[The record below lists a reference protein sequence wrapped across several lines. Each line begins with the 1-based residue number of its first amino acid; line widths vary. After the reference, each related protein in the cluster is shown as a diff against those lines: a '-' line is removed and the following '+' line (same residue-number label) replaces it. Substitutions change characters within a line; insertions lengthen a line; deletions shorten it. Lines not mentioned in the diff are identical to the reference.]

1 MLVREESSYG
11 YGRASWEINLGCN
24 YACSHCYLGLKEFAG
39 LPWPEKA
46 RLLHM
51 MRDAGVVWL
60 QITGGEPTIDK
71 DFPDAYRLAFELGM
85 MLTVSTN
92 GSRLWRRDLLELF
105 TTLPPYRLVISLYG
119 ATEAAY
125 DGLTQRRGSYKAFR
139 RGIAAAIEAGL
150 PVRLNIVVT
159 DVSADETTAMVALA
173 EEWGVPHNI
182 YTNMTP
188 TIYGGGE
195 SLLAQSAEHL
205 RTRQAFTG
213 CNAGHTF
220 FHADPHGKVSI
231 CKVGRDD
238 QIDLMREGLDGLRRL
253 GGIAD
258 SLMLRTGGCSGCQL
272 AGTCRVCRPLAKQFQ
287 EAKAPLAYYCQ
298 HGDNQQEVQHDRS
311 TPHALPDP
319 PGRGARTGGHRPGDG
334 RTGPGHR
341 VNDLLVQRGRRQPP
355 LTAPARPVLTALR
368 GQPGAG
374 PGVFRARTRF
384 PACRTSIV
392 PPWESGGTGCNP

>member
-1 MLVREESSYG
+1 MHDLLAAPFLGQHLLLRPGSTAGVQLPRSHFDQLAQAAAAGASYPPWLAELARQRWGVELPAVAAMQGRVLVREQSAYG

-24 YACSHCYLGLKEFAG
+24 YACSHCYLGLKEFSG
-39 LPWPEKA
+39 LSWTDKV

-71 DFPDAYRLAFELGM
+71 DFADAYRLAFELGM

-105 TTLPPYRLVISLYG
+105 TKLPPYRLVVSLYG

-125 DGLTQRRGSYKAFR
+125 DGLTQRRGSYRAFR
-139 RGIAAAIEAGL
+139 RGIAAAIGAGL

-159 DVSADETTAMVALA
+159 DVSAAETMAMVALA
-173 EEWGVPHNI
+173 EEWGVPHNV

-205 RTRQAFTG
+205 RTRKAFTG

-220 FHADPHGKVSI
+220 FHADPHGRVSI

-238 QIDLMREGLDGLRRL
+238 QIELMREGLDGLRRL

-272 AGTCRVCRPLAKQFQ
+272 AGTCRVCRPLARQFQ
-287 EAKAPLAYYCQ
+287 EAKAPLTYYCQ
-298 HGDNQQEVQHDRS
+298 HGDKNRRS
-311 TPHALPDP
+311 A
-319 PGRGARTGGHRPGDG
+319 
-334 RTGPGHR
+334 
-341 VNDLLVQRGRRQPP
+341 
-355 LTAPARPVLTALR
+355 
-368 GQPGAG
+368 
-374 PGVFRARTRF
+374 
-384 PACRTSIV
+384 
-392 PPWESGGTGCNP
+392 

>member
-1 MLVREESSYG
+1 MPHDLLAAPFLGQYLLLRPGSTAGVQLPRGYFGQLARAAAAGGSYPPWLPGLARQCWQLELPETSPMGGRVLVREESPYG

-24 YACSHCYLGLKEFAG
+24 YACSHCYLGLKEFSG
-39 LPWPEKA
+39 LPWPDKV
-46 RLLHM
+46 RLLGM

-71 DFPDAYRLAFELGM
+71 DFADAYRLAFELGM

-92 GSRLWRRDLLELF
+92 GSRLWRRDLLDLF
-105 TTLPPYRLVISLYG
+105 TALPPYRLVVSLYG

-125 DGLTQRRGSYKAFR
+125 DGLTRRRGSYKAFR
-139 RGIAAAIEAGL
+139 RGIAAAIGAGL

-159 DVSADETTAMVALA
+159 DVSAAETTAMVALA
-173 EEWGVPHNI
+173 EQWDMPHNV

-205 RTRQAFTG
+205 RTRKAFTG

-220 FHADPHGKVSI
+220 FHADPHGRVSI

-258 SLMLRTGGCSGCQL
+258 KLMLRTGGCSGCQL

-287 EAKAPLAYYCQ
+287 EAKAPLPYYCQ
-298 HGDNQQEVQHDRS
+298 HTDTTR
-311 TPHALPDP
+311 
-319 PGRGARTGGHRPGDG
+319 RP
-334 RTGPGHR
+334 
-341 VNDLLVQRGRRQPP
+341 
-355 LTAPARPVLTALR
+355 A
-368 GQPGAG
+368 
-374 PGVFRARTRF
+374 
-384 PACRTSIV
+384 
-392 PPWESGGTGCNP
+392 